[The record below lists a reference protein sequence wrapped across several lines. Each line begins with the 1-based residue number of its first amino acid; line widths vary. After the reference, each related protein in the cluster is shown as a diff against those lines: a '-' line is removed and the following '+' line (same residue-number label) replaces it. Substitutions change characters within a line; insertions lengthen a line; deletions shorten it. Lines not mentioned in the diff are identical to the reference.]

1 MKLAEKS
8 KHADPRIETAL
19 QMVDEEMRKIVADID
34 AHRPVRPTGKPR
46 GSTPSV
52 VPRYDGRHR
61 ALPNSNF
68 AVLRGGR

>member
-1 MKLAEKS
+1 MDSSLDAASRAKRLAMIR
-8 KHADPRIETAL
+8 AAAQP
-19 QMVDEEMRKIVADID
+19 D
-34 AHRPVRPTGKPR
+34 ARDAAVFVPRPTGKPR

>member
-1 MKLAEKS
+1 MDSSLTAVARAKRLAMIRAAAQPEPPE
-8 KHADPRIETAL
+8 AAVFVP
-19 QMVDEEMRKIVADID
+19 
-34 AHRPVRPTGKPR
+34 RPTGKPR